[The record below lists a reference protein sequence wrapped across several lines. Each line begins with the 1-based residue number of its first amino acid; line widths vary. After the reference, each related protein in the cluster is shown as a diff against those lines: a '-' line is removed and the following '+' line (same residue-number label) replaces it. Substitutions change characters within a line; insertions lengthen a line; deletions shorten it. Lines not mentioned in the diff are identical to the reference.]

1 MRRISEFIMGQR
13 FFYFSYVFL
22 FVISIISVPALLYD
36 KNYKK
41 LIIFMLI
48 FLFLI
53 SIIVFLKLF
62 FAKNATGFCV
72 NETSIVL
79 NYCEGNQKSI
89 KFTDITKIHIS
100 PNRYIFVLGN
110 KKFFLSR
117 IIAPFKVEK
126 DINPVIYQISKNYNI
141 KLIYV

>member
-1 MRRISEFIMGQR
+1 MGR
-13 FFYFSYVFL
+13 SFFNFSYVFL
-22 FVISIISVPALLYD
+22 LVIAIISVPTLLYD

-48 FLFLI
+48 LLFLI
-53 SIIVFLKLF
+53 GIIVFLKVF

-72 NETSIVL
+72 SETSIVL
-79 NYCEGNQKSI
+79 NYYEGNQKSI
-89 KFTDITKIHIS
+89 KITNITKIQVS
-100 PNRYIFVLGN
+100 PNRYIFVLEN

-126 DINPVIYQISKNYNI
+126 DINPVISQMSKSYNI
-141 KLIYV
+141 KMVYV